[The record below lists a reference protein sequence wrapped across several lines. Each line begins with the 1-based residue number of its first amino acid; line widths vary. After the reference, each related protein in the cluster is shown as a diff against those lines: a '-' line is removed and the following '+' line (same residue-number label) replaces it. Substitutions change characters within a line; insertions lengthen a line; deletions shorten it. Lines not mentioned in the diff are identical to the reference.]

1 MNERSR
7 TKVHAKVDKSFEAS
21 VPINISR
28 LLSDTVQLKHHK
40 NFSESLVSP
49 DNGKNWNIMFI
60 DVPKLYLPF
69 VSGKNIFLPVR

>member
-49 DNGKNWNIMFI
+49 DKC
-60 DVPKLYLPF
+60 LYKCSKTLF
-69 VSGKNIFLPVR
+69 AFREWKKYISAG